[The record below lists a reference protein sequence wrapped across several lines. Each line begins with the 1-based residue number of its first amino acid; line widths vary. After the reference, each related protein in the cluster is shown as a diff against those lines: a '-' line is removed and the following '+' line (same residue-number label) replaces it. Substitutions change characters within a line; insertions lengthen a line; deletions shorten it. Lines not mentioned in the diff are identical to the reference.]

1 VSEEVGGENLRGQA
15 LIKKHKVSVTKL
27 ARHCVLW
34 ALGAV
39 LVCSFAPSARAGIY
53 DVAQCQPGKTARSAA
68 VFEASSTHFRE
79 AKACAGQNSNGLV
92 IVHAAAQTRGGR
104 YGQWTFR
111 APAGTLFAATKF
123 SANIQRQDGVEATF
137 IASASGVT
145 PYEFGVTQNG
155 TWIAASSGPRE
166 AQQLILRLVCR
177 RAPDQVCGR
186 AESAHLWARY
196 FRFTLNDTS
205 APSFVLG
212 GSLFV
217 GGALHGD
224 QTVAISGGDAG
235 GGVRRVQVNVNGLG
249 AATDT
254 VPCALSGGL
263 GTTLSPCPS
272 DVQRTLTIDT
282 AAAPFRDGTNL
293 VQVCVSD
300 FATSRTPPNTVCE
313 ERSVEVDNSC
323 PESPVAG
330 GTELGARFARNRKQT
345 IKIAAGKRALI
356 RGHLTSASGRPVA
369 GALVCAKTRVK
380 RRGSGFQF
388 SRAAITDSSGQFA
401 IRLPRG
407 PSREVIIGY
416 RVGAVE
422 IDRRL
427 RLLARPHP
435 RLRVRPH
442 RLLNGQRIT
451 MRGRIPRPFP
461 RHRIVVIQGRNPGER
476 RWITFEKARTDA
488 SGKFRARYTFL
499 RVTSGIARFKIRALI
514 PAQSGYP
521 YASGRSSARTVV
533 VIGHT

>member
-1 VSEEVGGENLRGQA
+1 MGAA
-15 LIKKHKVSVTKL
+15 LTVACL
-27 ARHCVLW
+27 
-34 ALGAV
+34 
-39 LVCSFAPSARAGIY
+39 LVIASNAHGGIY
-53 DVAQCQPGKTARSAA
+53 DVAQCSPGKTTNSAA
-68 VFEASSTHFRE
+68 AYEASSTHFRQ
-79 AKACAGQNSNGLV
+79 AKACAGTNPTGLV
-92 IVHAAAQTRGGR
+92 VVHSANQTTGGR
-104 YGQWTFR
+104 YGQWVFR
-111 APAGTLFAATKF
+111 APAGTAFRAGKF
-123 SANIQRQDGVEATF
+123 SANVQSQSGIEGAFTAAEPGTF
-137 IASASGVT
+137 T
-145 PYEFGVTQNG
+145 FGVTQNG
-155 TWIAASSGPRE
+155 TWLPASFGPLSAER
-166 AQQLILRLVCR
+166 LNLRLVCR
-177 RAPDQVCGR
+177 RPPDATCG
-186 AESAHLWARY
+186 AADAAHLWARY

-235 GGVRRVQVNVNGLG
+235 GGVHRVQVNVNGLG

-356 RGHLTSASGRPVA
+356 RGRLTSASGGPVA

-416 RVGAVE
+416 RVDAVE

>member
-1 VSEEVGGENLRGQA
+1 VIVATPAPVRVVGVMLPVLCA
-15 LIKKHKVSVTKL
+15 L
-27 ARHCVLW
+27 A
-34 ALGAV
+34 
-39 LVCSFAPSARAGIY
+39 SAAESTAGIY
-53 DVAQCQPGKTARSAA
+53 DVAQCNPGKTTRSAA
-68 VFEASSTHFRE
+68 TFEASSTHFRQ
-79 AKACAGQNSNGLV
+79 AMACAGNSPNGLV
-92 IVHAAAQTRGGR
+92 IVHNAAQTTGGR
-104 YGQWTFR
+104 YGQWVFS
-111 APAGTLFAATKF
+111 APHGTVFTAGKF
-123 SANIQRQDGVEATF
+123 SANVQRQDGIEGMFNAAGSSTVPFA
-137 IASASGVT
+137 
-145 PYEFGVTQNG
+145 VTQDG
-155 TWIAASSGPRE
+155 AWRPAAFGPALANRVV
-166 AQQLILRLVCR
+166 LRLVCKR
-177 RAPDQVCGR
+177 PPDATCGP
-186 AESAHLWARY
+186 ANAAHLWARY

-235 GGVRRVQVNVNGLG
+235 GGVRRVQVIVNGLA

-345 IKIAAGKRALI
+345 IKVAAGKRALI
-356 RGHLTSASGRPVA
+356 RGRLTSASGGPVA
-369 GALVCAKTRVK
+369 GALVCAKARVK

-461 RHRIVVIQGRNPGER
+461 RHRIVVLQGRNPGER

-499 RVTSGIARFKIRALI
+499 RVSSGIARFKIRALI

-533 VIGHT
+533 VIGHS

>member
-1 VSEEVGGENLRGQA
+1 VLKARR
-15 LIKKHKVSVTKL
+15 ISVC
-27 ARHCVLW
+27 CVAI
-34 ALGAV
+34 ALGCAFSLSSIASAGV
-39 LVCSFAPSARAGIY
+39 YEVTQCS
-53 DVAQCQPGKTARSAA
+53 PGKTTRSEAT
-68 VFEASSTHFRE
+68 FEASSTHFE
-79 AKACAGQNSNGLV
+79 QAKACAGSGPNGLV
-92 IVHAAAQTRGGR
+92 IVHRAQQTIGGR
-104 YGQWTFR
+104 YGQWVFR
-111 APAGTLFAATKF
+111 APAGTVFSAGRF
-123 SANIQRQDGVEATF
+123 SANVQRQDGIEA
-137 IASASGVT
+137 ALSAVGQT
-145 PYEFGVTQNG
+145 AFAFGVTQNG
-155 TWIAASSGPRE
+155 TWLAANFGAVLVDRV
-166 AQQLILRLVCR
+166 LLRLVCKR
-177 RAPDQVCGR
+177 PPDATCGP
-186 AESAHLWARY
+186 ATGAHLWARY

-224 QTVAISGGDAG
+224 QTMAISGGDAG
-235 GGVRRVQVNVNGLG
+235 GGVSRVQIMVNGLA

-263 GTTLSPCPS
+263 GTTLSPCPN

-282 AAAPFRDGTNL
+282 AAAPFHDGTNL

-313 ERSVEVDNSC
+313 ERSVEIDNSC

-356 RGHLTSASGRPVA
+356 RGRLTSASGGPVA

-461 RHRIVVIQGRNPGER
+461 RHRIVVLQGRNPGER

-533 VIGHT
+533 VIGHA